1 MKTAIAEEPVV
12 MAAPQCGRCAKFVEN
27 ITVEELEGGAV
38 KVIYGCHGEQKSY
51 DIEKWFYDELV
62 REKKSINPVEFAP
75 VPTVVTMKRAADPK
89 DIRIAELEA
98 EVARLTLKC
107 SSQSQRDLGR
117 TLSEELKRNAVP
129 IIPEQQ
135 PATATTGSGTE
146 QEHGTGQSGR
156 KPASS
161 PRKKPVTS

>member
-12 MAAPQCGRCAKFVEN
+12 MAAPQCGRCAKFVES

-98 EVARLTLKC
+98 EVARLN
-107 SSQSQRDLGR
+107 
-117 TLSEELKRNAVP
+117 EELKKHAVP
-129 IIPEQQ
+129 TLPEQQ
-135 PATATTGSGTE
+135 PATAAGGGTE
-146 QEHGTGQSGR
+146 QEHGTGESSR

-161 PRKKPVTS
+161 SRKKPVTS